1 MGPFPWTVT
10 SHPCRRSATLPLNT
24 VPWSL
29 WTKATPLASWGLQ
42 DGGSTWPLRPWVGLV
57 RVGGK
62 PPGQPP
68 RPTHE
73 PGCSGGHG
81 GSGSFPCRGTDELL
95 GVMDQVTI
103 INSTLGKALGGASGV
118 CRLGSL
124 GSLYLHAQPWRGLGG
139 GGKGRP
145 GAAGKKTAWTVLSGG
160 PWGKLW
166 LLFSPLFTGGY
177 TTGPGA
183 LVSLLRQRA
192 RPYLFSNSLP
202 PAAVGC
208 ASKALDLLMESNA
221 IVQSMAAKTLRCG
234 PGQGGARWG
243 EGAGEGLPCVAAQA
257 HNSLPLRPASAHLRV
272 PSGLHWDLALLTR
285 GYLLAPALFSLSF
298 PSISWCISCIF
309 IFFIFWPYCLW
320 DLSSPTKDRIH
331 APCIGSM
338 EY

>member
-1 MGPFPWTVT
+1 
-10 SHPCRRSATLPLNT
+10 
-24 VPWSL
+24 
-29 WTKATPLASWGLQ
+29 
-42 DGGSTWPLRPWVGLV
+42 
-57 RVGGK
+57 
-62 PPGQPP
+62 
-68 RPTHE
+68 
-73 PGCSGGHG
+73 
-81 GSGSFPCRGTDELL
+81 
-95 GVMDQVTI
+95 MDQVTI

-145 GAAGKKTAWTVLSGG
+145 GAAGEKTAWTVLSGG

-243 EGAGEGLPCVAAQA
+243 EGAGEGLLCVAAQA

-285 GYLLAPALFSLSF
+285 GYLLAPALFSLSVF
-298 PSISWCISCIF
+298 SF
-309 IFFIFWPYCLW
+309 HFLVHFMYFYFFYFLALLPV
-320 DLSSPTKDRIH
+320 
-331 APCIGSM
+331 GS
-338 EY
+338 